1 VDAVKEAQALYNE
14 SLDALS
20 DQRKQIEEDLRFSDP
35 SDPQQWDDEV
45 KTKREGDPG
54 GKRPCLVFDQCGQ
67 YVANVAGQVEQ
78 RPPALHAIPVGNGA
92 DKKVAESLDGFFR
105 HVEHT
110 SRAQQH
116 YAIGLTSAARAGVG
130 YLIVRP
136 EFTDRAL
143 GFQEPR
149 ISSQGDP
156 LRIVFDPW
164 SVELDGSDATFGFE
178 ITPFSH
184 REFDRQWKGKDKIS
198 FGEDEQSKDERE
210 SINVVTQWKIVDKTQ
225 NMVFCIDLT
234 KPDQDVFALPEEDF
248 LERFKKQEVKPAQDS
263 AGRTEYKDKYRCV
276 KWSRMSGS
284 EILTEE
290 REYPATSIGIVPIYG
305 YVGWANGRM
314 TYCGI
319 PRRAR
324 APQQSYNYHMSEIH
338 AYMGTAPKSPWMV
351 PLESLIDEN
360 VKAMWD
366 KASTEARAYIP
377 YRSLTEDG
385 KQIPPPS
392 RTPITI
398 NLTNHMQGAVQAKED
413 IQASIG
419 MYQANLGA
427 PSNETS
433 GIAIENRKEQGEAST
448 AHFPSHLAASL
459 GQVGKIV
466 MEMIPRLID
475 TKRQVRVLS
484 IDQTPSTVVVDPDM
498 SGAIQEPTQGT
509 PLSINP
515 NVGKYDVR
523 VVVGASFSTQR
534 QQAQQAYTEMMRASP
549 EMMPIIGPLW
559 AQTLDV
565 PHADKLAQ
573 VLTAAAPPEVKA
585 VLQPNQEDNTANLK
599 AENEQ
604 LKAALAEAVQVAE
617 EAQSEFTQAKAEAEE
632 ANANAKAKLAG
643 IELDRDKLR
652 LEFAKARDHHDLEER
667 KISLQADTMEKDDER
682 FAVEQKTRQED
693 LERSEAEKASSQDI
707 EQDDAMEEALT
718 TAVETVV
725 KGQDQVNK
733 SMQQLAQG
741 QEQNAQ
747 LMQQLIKLIQ
757 APRKREPKYDK
768 HGELIGSVETIDL
781 PPTIQ

>member
-20 DQRKQIEEDLRFSDP
+20 DQRKQIEEDLKFSDP
-35 SDPQQWDDEV
+35 SDPQQWDV
-45 KTKREGDPG
+45 QIKSKRETDPG
-54 GKRPCLVFDQCGQ
+54 GVRPCLVFDQCGQ

-78 RPPALHAIPVGNGA
+78 RPPSLHAIPVGGGA

-116 YAIGLTSAARAGVG
+116 YAIGLTSAARSGVG

-136 EFTDRAL
+136 DFTDRAL
-143 GFQEPR
+143 GYQEPR

-178 ITPFSH
+178 LTPFSH
-184 REFDRQWKGKDKIS
+184 REFERQWKGKDKLS
-198 FGEDEQSKDERE
+198 FGEDEQSGDERE
-210 SINVVTQWKIVDKTQ
+210 SINVVTQWRIVDKTQ
-225 NMVFCIDLT
+225 NMVFCIDVT
-234 KPDQDVFALPEEDF
+234 SQDQEVFALPEDDF
-248 LERFKKQEVKPAQDS
+248 WERYQKQEVQAAQDS
-263 AGRTEYKDKYRCV
+263 AGRSNYKDKYRCV
-276 KWSRMSGS
+276 KWSRMSGA

-324 APQQSYNYHMSEIH
+324 AACQSYNYHMSEIH
-338 AYMGTAPKSPWMV
+338 AYIGTAPKSPWMV
-351 PLESLIDEN
+351 PIESLIDEN

-377 YRSLTEDG
+377 YRALTEDG

-398 NLTNHMQGAVQAKED
+398 NLQNHMQGAVQAKED

-459 GQVGKIV
+459 GQVGKLV

-475 TKRQVRVLS
+475 TKRQVRTLS
-484 IDQTPSTVVVDPDM
+484 IDQTPNTVVVDPGQK
-498 SGAIQEPTQGT
+498 GAVQEQQGA

-534 QQAQQAYTEMMRASP
+534 AQAQQAFSEMMRASP
-549 EMMPIIGPLW
+549 EMMPIIGPIW
-559 AQTLDV
+559 AQTLDIQ
-565 PHADKLAQ
+565 HADKLAQ

-585 VLQPNQEDNTANLK
+585 ILQPNNEDSSANLK

-617 EAQSEFTQAKAEAEE
+617 EAQAEFTQAKAEADEAS
-632 ANANAKAKLAG
+632 ANAEAKRAEIVLK
-643 IELDRDKLR
+643 EK
-652 LEFAKARDHHDLEER
+652 EFAFKVAQAADASELKRSELGMKGKEMEVNQENTLRSEAQKREDVER
-667 KISLQADTMEKDDER
+667 A
-682 FAVEQKTRQED
+682 
-693 LERSEAEKASSQDI
+693 EAEKAGAEDL

-725 KGQDQVNK
+725 KGQEQANK
-733 SMQQLAQG
+733 AMEQLAKG
-741 QEQNAQ
+741 QEQNAK
-747 LMQQLIKLIQ
+747 LMEQLIRLVQ
-757 APRKREPKYDK
+757 APRKKEIRYDSKGEP
-768 HGELIGSVETIDL
+768 IGSIETIDT
-781 PPTIQ
+781 PMH